1 MSLRPMRVR
10 GDREE
15 RVLTLTFLIPAL
27 LVTFGIILIPL
38 TEALWMSF
46 HRYTLTIPG
55 RPFIGLDN
63 YTTALADP
71 TFWQAMGRTL
81 YFTLVST
88 GLELGLGMLVA
99 LLLNEQFAGRGLLRG
114 IMLIPWALPTMVNG
128 MMWRWIDHPD
138 YGALNALLTQLGLID
153 KYQAWL
159 STPFSAMNMIILADV
174 WKMTPL
180 VALLLLANLQTIPG
194 ELYEAASIDG
204 AGSFRRFIH
213 VTLPSIRAGILVSL
227 VLRTIEAFKVFDII
241 FIMTRSGPANG
252 TQTIAYYAYTEA
264 FTSLQFGKGAALSY
278 LIALFIVLL
287 ALIYFRLIKEDAQ
300 S

>member
-153 KYQAWL
+153 KYQAWTTTPRL
-159 STPFSAMNMIILADV
+159 S
-174 WKMTPL
+174 
-180 VALLLLANLQTIPG
+180 QTQPSG
-194 ELYEAASIDG
+194 RPWDG
-204 AGSFRRFIH
+204 PCTSPWF
-213 VTLPSIRAGILVSL
+213 P
-227 VLRTIEAFKVFDII
+227 
-241 FIMTRSGPANG
+241 PAWNW
-252 TQTIAYYAYTEA
+252 AWVCW
-264 FTSLQFGKGAALSY
+264 SHCC
-278 LIALFIVLL
+278 
-287 ALIYFRLIKEDAQ
+287 
-300 S
+300 